1 LYARD
6 DLIQSRRCNVAEQS
20 SPFGSADESRGA
32 FFAVACRRSYLLYRT
47 LRSAFGVPPIEE
59 RMTLTRGEA
68 FRGYGARTPFFFL
81 RLF

>member
-1 LYARD
+1 
-6 DLIQSRRCNVAEQS
+6 
-20 SPFGSADESRGA
+20 
-32 FFAVACRRSYLLYRT
+32 LYRT

-59 RMTLTRGEA
+59 RMTLTRGQA